1 MVRVG
6 LIGCGTIGSSLART
20 IERTYRRTARLVALH
35 DTNRTHAESL
45 QRSLASQPA
54 ITSLSS
60 VIRRSH
66 LVIEAASVNVAAQVV
81 ARALGANRDVL
92 VMSVGGL
99 LADRAWWRIAQRSRG
114 KLYIP
119 SGALAG
125 IDGVK
130 ALATGTIRRATLT
143 TRKPPR
149 ALASAPYVQQRGLRL
164 DRLTKPMVIFEGTP
178 REVVKRFPQNTN
190 VATVLALASGARPA
204 RMRIRVVADPTIR
217 VNRHEL
223 EVEGDVGRLWC
234 TVQSRPSTNLKTSEL
249 AVRSAMVTLGRLF
262 EPVVIG
268 T

>member
-35 DTNRTHAESL
+35 DTNRTHAEAL
-45 QRSLASQPA
+45 RRSLASHPP

-60 VIRRSH
+60 LIRRSQ
-66 LVIEAASVNVAAQVV
+66 LVIEAASGDVAAQVA
-81 ARALGANRDVL
+81 ARALKTHRDVL

-99 LADRAWWRIAQRSRG
+99 LTNHAWRRIAQRSRG

-130 ALATGTIRRATLT
+130 ALATGKITRATLT
-143 TRKPPR
+143 TRKPPH

-164 DRLTKPMVIFEGTP
+164 ERLTKPTVIFEGTP
-178 REVVKRFPQNTN
+178 RDAVKAFPQNAN
-190 VATVLALASGARPA
+190 VAAVLALASGASPA
-204 RMRIRVVADPTIR
+204 RTRIRVVADPTIR

-223 EVEGDVGRLWC
+223 DVEGDIGRLHC
-234 TVQSRPSTNLKTSEL
+234 TVQSRPSVNPKTSEL
-249 AVRSAMVTLGRLF
+249 AIRSALVMLGRLF
-262 EPVVIG
+262 EPVTIG